1 MDDKKDN
8 DITYSRK
15 GKQIKKVLAEYIGV
29 DEEDIHDDDS
39 LQEDL
44 HMGASELSDFIL
56 HLAKNGIDVESI
68 DLVNVETVEDLIEK
82 ASQDEF

>member
-1 MDDKKDN
+1 MDDKRENNVGD
-8 DITYSRK
+8 TQK
-15 GKQIKKVLAEYIGV
+15 GKQIKKTLAEYIGV
-29 DEEDIHDDDS
+29 DEEDIHNDDS

-56 HLAKNGIDVESI
+56 HLSKNGVDVESI
-68 DLVNVETVEDLIEK
+68 DLINVETVEDLIEK